1 MTQPSIPTTVSP
13 LPCPSPTRGE
23 KVIPRL
29 ALLTLAL
36 VLAGCATPAA
46 IDANAL
52 PTAPPAWKAE
62 PPPEGRWRVVAP
74 ADTQPRGE
82 WWRAFGDPV
91 LDDLEQR
98 AMMRN
103 DDLQLAASRLAE
115 ARALL
120 RNADAARM
128 PQVGAGAGLSRGTL
142 TDGSTAVSNLGQA
155 GLNASYEVDVVGRLS
170 LASRAALFDVQSS
183 ASLLESTRLMVQ
195 ADVAQAYLAL
205 RFADQERQL
214 VRDTVAAYRE
224 TLALTERRVDAGD
237 VAELDLVRLQAE
249 VAATE
254 AEVLAQDRRRALLE
268 NALAV
273 LLGEPASGFALA
285 QTQALAPVPVVPA
298 GLPSDVLARRPD
310 VAAAQR
316 ALMAAQA
323 RVGVAQAAWLPSLS
337 LTAAGGVASPELGD
351 VFRWSARAWSVGAL
365 LSLPLFDGGQRQA
378 GIEVAQ
384 ARLDAALATYRRQML
399 QSLREVEDQLVSLH
413 GLARE
418 ADVQAQAVRAAMRA
432 TTLSETRWRNGR
444 ISQLDVLD
452 ARRNELR
459 NRRAELQARAARYQA
474 TVGLVRAIGGGWSS

>member
-1 MTQPSIPTTVSP
+1 MTHQSIPTTVSP

-23 KVIPRL
+23 NVIPRL

-36 VLAGCATPAA
+36 VLAGCAAPPA

-52 PTAPPAWKAE
+52 PTAPPAWKAK

-98 AMMRN
+98 AMVRN

-128 PQVGAGAGLSRGTL
+128 PQVWAGAGISRGTL
-142 TDGSTAVSNLGQA
+142 TDGSTAISNLGQA

-224 TLALTERRVDAGD
+224 TLTLTERRVDAGD

-254 AEVLAQDRRRALLE
+254 AEALAQDRRRALLE

-285 QTQALAPVPVVPA
+285 EVQALAPVPVVPA

-384 ARLDAALATYRRQML
+384 ARLDAALVTYRRQML
-399 QSLREVEDQLVSLH
+399 QSLREVEDQLVSLQ